1 MATKLQQEGVLAKL
15 ASLKGLIQRFTFL
28 SLIIAAFGLMMLGKA
43 DTILIERTRTAIA
56 DVAAPILDALSRPA
70 ATVEDFIAQVQEM
83 TQLREENA
91 RLREEVSRLRSW
103 HNVATHLA
111 VENQSLR
118 EMLNFVPPPRATFVS
133 GRVIADGSGPFSRSV
148 LLNVGSRNGVTKG
161 QAVVND
167 SGLIGR
173 VIEVGQRSTRVL
185 LLTDFNSRVPIVF
198 ESSRERAILAGDN
211 TAVMRL
217 DFVAPTAKVA
227 IGERVVTSG
236 HGGLLPAGLPVGT
249 ISAVKDGVAR
259 VQPFVDWSRLEYVR
273 VVDYPAPTTPETDGA
288 EDADDQAAPVVNAA
302 ASNSTASNS
311 TSGANAAT
319 PARPQAQER
328 PQ

>member
-70 ATVEDFIAQVQEM
+70 STVEDFIAQIQELA
-83 TQLREENA
+83 QLREENV
-91 RLREEVSRLRSW
+91 RLREEVARLRSW

-133 GRVIADGSGPFSRSV
+133 ARVIADGSGPFSRSV
-148 LLNVGSRNGVTKG
+148 LLNVGSRNGITKG

-167 SGLIGR
+167 AGLIGR
-173 VIEVGQRSTRVL
+173 VIEVGQRPARVL

-198 ESSRERAILAGDN
+198 ETSRERAILAGDN
-211 TAVMRL
+211 TSTMRL
-217 DFVAPTAKVA
+217 DFVAPSAKATV
-227 IGERVVTSG
+227 GERIVTSG
-236 HGGLLPAGLPVGT
+236 HGGQLPAGLPVGT
-249 ISAVKDGVAR
+249 ISSIKDGVPR
-259 VQPFVDWSRLEYVR
+259 VQPFVDWARLEYVR
-273 VVDYPAPTTPETDGA
+273 VVDYPAPIVPEVDGA
-288 EDADDQAAPVVNAA
+288 EDSDAQPAPALSETAAV
-302 ASNSTASNS
+302 
-311 TSGANAAT
+311 
-319 PARPQAQER
+319 RPSAQVQER
-328 PQ
+328 PR